1 MTAATGLKRLAIAV
15 TGVAAAAFATLIG
28 LSFLIPAAS
37 IRDAVKKEIH
47 DVTGLDPTLRGD
59 ISVSLFPHAS
69 VTFRNVLFA
78 DNRGAQQAPALDA
91 DEMIARLSYFP
102 LLAGRI
108 EISDITL
115 VRPTITVAFAQDGQS
130 NWSGL
135 TASLAH
141 ALAPNPSHGGFSEIG
156 IHDGTIVVRDAR
168 ARAPEQIDN
177 VDFEVAWPSISR
189 SFAATGRFV
198 WRDQQVE
205 ASLALSDFLAALTG
219 KNSGVKLRL
228 TSQPL
233 DFTFDGT
240 ASNEPTLKMT
250 GTLAVESPSLRDA
263 LRWTGKRRVPFGGF
277 QRFALRAQSDVSN
290 GTVSLT
296 NVNVELDGNR
306 AEGVLTLGTDGNRAV
321 QGTLAADS
329 LDLTPYVKGARLMAT
344 NERTWDRLPIAL
356 DGLSDFNLD
365 LRLSAASV
373 KIANAQLGRTVA
385 AANMSGGKLKVTIA
399 DSQAFGGSAT
409 GSLGIGNGK
418 NGIEVSSH
426 VRFDEV
432 DLGNCL
438 SQIFGLHNKLEGHGT
453 LALDVDG
460 SGNSVWAVTRTLNG
474 TASLNAHD
482 GALVGINVEQLLQ
495 RLEKRPLSGN
505 GDFRTGSTAFDRLA
519 LNVKIDQGLISVQRL
534 EFNGPAVKLQLAG
547 EASIPSR
554 DLDLQGTA
562 TLVSANSTDDFAL
575 PFTVQGPWDSPVP
588 LPDASSLIRHSNA
601 AAPLLEA
608 VKRHSAGDAVRS
620 VIDQLFA
627 APHATSSAP
636 APPTPAT
643 ATAPAASEYKP
654 AAVTAPTSSQ

>member
-1 MTAATGLKRLAIAV
+1 
-15 TGVAAAAFATLIG
+15 
-28 LSFLIPAAS
+28 
-37 IRDAVKKEIH
+37 
-47 DVTGLDPTLRGD
+47 
-59 ISVSLFPHAS
+59 
-69 VTFRNVLFA
+69 
-78 DNRGAQQAPALDA
+78 
-91 DEMIARLSYFP
+91 
-102 LLAGRI
+102 
-108 EISDITL
+108 
-115 VRPTITVAFAQDGQS
+115 
-130 NWSGL
+130 
-135 TASLAH
+135 
-141 ALAPNPSHGGFSEIG
+141 
-156 IHDGTIVVRDAR
+156 
-168 ARAPEQIDN
+168 
-177 VDFEVAWPSISR
+177 
-189 SFAATGRFV
+189 
-198 WRDQQVE
+198 
-205 ASLALSDFLAALTG
+205 
-219 KNSGVKLRL
+219 
-228 TSQPL
+228 
-233 DFTFDGT
+233 
-240 ASNEPTLKMT
+240 
-250 GTLAVESPSLRDA
+250 
-263 LRWTGKRRVPFGGF
+263 
-277 QRFALRAQSDVSN
+277 
-290 GTVSLT
+290 
-296 NVNVELDGNR
+296 
-306 AEGVLTLGTDGNRAV
+306 
-321 QGTLAADS
+321 
-329 LDLTPYVKGARLMAT
+329 MAT

-547 EASIPSR
+547 EASVPSR

-562 TLVSANSTDDFAL
+562 TLVSANSADDFAL

-627 APHATSSAP
+627 APHATPAP

>member
-1 MTAATGLKRLAIAV
+1 
-15 TGVAAAAFATLIG
+15 
-28 LSFLIPAAS
+28 
-37 IRDAVKKEIH
+37 
-47 DVTGLDPTLRGD
+47 
-59 ISVSLFPHAS
+59 
-69 VTFRNVLFA
+69 
-78 DNRGAQQAPALDA
+78 
-91 DEMIARLSYFP
+91 
-102 LLAGRI
+102 
-108 EISDITL
+108 
-115 VRPTITVAFAQDGQS
+115 
-130 NWSGL
+130 
-135 TASLAH
+135 
-141 ALAPNPSHGGFSEIG
+141 
-156 IHDGTIVVRDAR
+156 VVRDAR

-198 WRDQQVE
+198 WRDQPVE

-438 SQIFGLHNKLEGHGT
+438 SQIFGLRNKLEGHGT

-547 EASIPSR
+547 EASVPSR

-562 TLVSANSTDDFAL
+562 TLVSANSADDFAL

-627 APHATSSAP
+627 APHATPAP

>member
-1 MTAATGLKRLAIAV
+1 VTAATGLKRLAIAV

-37 IRDAVKKEIH
+37 IRDAVKKEIR

-69 VTFRNVLFA
+69 VTFHNVLFA
-78 DNRGAQQAPALDA
+78 DNRGAQPALDA

-115 VRPTITVAFAQDGQS
+115 VRPTITIAFAQDGQS

-141 ALAPNPSHGGFSEIG
+141 ALEPSPSHGGFSEIG

-177 VDFEVAWPSISR
+177 VNFEVAWPSISR
-189 SFAATGRFV
+189 SFAATGHFV
-198 WRDQQVE
+198 WRDQPVE

-250 GTLAVESPSLRDA
+250 GTLDVESPSLRDA
-263 LRWTGKRRVPFGGF
+263 LRWTSKRRVPFGGF

-306 AEGVLTLGTDGNRAV
+306 AEGVLTLATDGTRAV
-321 QGTLAADS
+321 QGTLATDS

-344 NERTWDRLPIAL
+344 NERTWNRLPIAL

-365 LRLSAASV
+365 LRLSAATV
-373 KIANAQLGRTVA
+373 KIANAQLGRTAA
-385 AANMSGGKLKVTIA
+385 AANMSGGKLKVTIG

-409 GSLGIGNGK
+409 GSFGIGNGK
-418 NGIEVSSH
+418 DGVEVSSH

-438 SQIFGLHNKLEGHGT
+438 SQIFGLHKLEGRGT
-453 LALDVDG
+453 LALDIDG
-460 SGNSVWAVTRTLNG
+460 SGSSVWAVTHTLNG

-482 GALVGINVEQLLQ
+482 GALVGINVEELLQ

-505 GDFRTGSTAFDRLA
+505 GDFRTGNTAFDRLA
-519 LNVKIDQGLISVQRL
+519 LNVKIDGGMISVQKL
-534 EFNGPAVKLQLAG
+534 EFKGPAVKLQLAG
-547 EASIPSR
+547 EASIPAR

-562 TLVSANSTDDFAL
+562 ALVSANTADEFAL

-627 APHATSSAP
+627 TPQAGSP
-636 APPTPAT
+636 APVPPKPAT

-654 AAVTAPTSSQ
+654 ASVTAPASSQ

>member
-69 VTFRNVLFA
+69 VTFHNVLFA
-78 DNRGAQQAPALDA
+78 DNGGTQPALDA

-115 VRPTITVAFAQDGQS
+115 VRPTITIAFAQDGRS

-135 TASLAH
+135 TASLAQ
-141 ALAPNPSHGGFSEIG
+141 ALQPTPSRSGSFSEIG

-168 ARAPEQIDN
+168 AQGPEQINN

-198 WRDQQVE
+198 WRDQPVE
-205 ASLALSDFLAALTG
+205 ASLTLSDFLAALTG
-219 KNSGVKLRL
+219 KNSGFKLRL
-228 TSQPL
+228 ASQPL
-233 DFTFDGT
+233 DFAFDGT
-240 ASNEPTLKMT
+240 ASNEPTLKMA
-250 GTLAVESPSLRDA
+250 GTLDVESPSLRDA

-277 QRFALRAQSDVSN
+277 KRFALRAQSDVNN

-306 AEGVLTLGTDGNRAV
+306 AEGVLTLATDGHRAV

-329 LDLTPYVKGARLMAT
+329 LDLTHYVSGARLMAT

-356 DGLSDFNLD
+356 DGLADFNVD
-365 LRLSAASV
+365 LRLSAASI
-373 KIANAQLGRTVA
+373 KIGNAQLGRTAA
-385 AANMSGGKLKVTIA
+385 AANMSGGKLKVTIG

-409 GSLGIGNGK
+409 GTFGIGNGK
-418 NGIEVSSH
+418 DGIEVSSH
-426 VRFDEV
+426 VRFDDV

-438 SQIFGLHNKLEGHGT
+438 SQIFGLHKLEGHGT

-460 SGNSVWAVTRTLNG
+460 SGKSVWALTHTLSG
-474 TASLNAHD
+474 TANLNAHN
-482 GALVGINVEQLLQ
+482 GALIGIDVEQLLQ

-505 GDFRTGSTAFDRLA
+505 GDFRTGRTPFDRLM
-519 LNVKIDQGLISVQRL
+519 LDVKIDQGVISVQKL
-534 EFNGPAVKLQLAG
+534 EFNGPAVKLRLAG
-547 EASIPSR
+547 EASIPAR

-562 TLVSANSTDDFAL
+562 TLVSANTTDDFAL
-575 PFTVQGPWDSPVP
+575 PFTVQGPWDNPVP

-627 APHATSSAP
+627 APAA
-636 APPTPAT
+636 APPVTTKPAA

-654 AAVTAPTSSQ
+654 AAVPTPATAQ

>member
-15 TGVAAAAFATLIG
+15 AGVAAAAFATLIG
-28 LSFLIPAAS
+28 LSFLIPATS

-47 DVTGLDPTLRGD
+47 DVTGLDPALRGD

-69 VTFRNVLFA
+69 VSFRNVQFA
-78 DNRGAQQAPALDA
+78 DSGTQPALAA

-115 VRPTITVAFAQDGQS
+115 VRPTITIAFAADGQS

-135 TASLAH
+135 TAALAH
-141 ALAPNPSHGGFSEIG
+141 ALEPNPNRTGSFSEIG
-156 IHDGTIVVRDAR
+156 IHDGTIVVRDAGR
-168 ARAPEQIDN
+168 DAPEQIDN

-189 SFAATGRFV
+189 SFAATGSFV
-198 WRDQQVE
+198 WRDQPVE
-205 ASLALSDFLAALTG
+205 ASLTLSDFLAALTG
-219 KNSGVKLRL
+219 QNSGVKLRL

-233 DFTFDGT
+233 NFAFDGT
-240 ASNEPTLKMT
+240 TSNEPTLKMA
-250 GTLAVESPSLRDA
+250 GTLDVESPSLRDA

-277 QRFALRAQSDVSN
+277 KRFALRADSDVGN

-306 AEGVLTLGTDGNRAV
+306 AEGVLTLATDGHQAV
-321 QGTLAADS
+321 QGTLAADF
-329 LDLTPYVKGARLMAT
+329 LDLTPYLQGARLMAT

-356 DGLSDFNLD
+356 DGLADFNLD
-365 LRLSAASV
+365 LRLSAASI

-409 GSLGIGNGK
+409 GSFGIGSDK
-418 NGIEVSSH
+418 DGIQVSSH

-438 SQIFGLHNKLEGHGT
+438 SQIFGLHKLEGHGT

-460 SGNSVWAVTRTLNG
+460 SGGSVWAVTHTLNG
-474 TASLNAHD
+474 SASLTAHD
-482 GALVGINVEQLLQ
+482 GALVGIDVEHLLQ

-505 GDFRTGSTAFDRLA
+505 GDFRTGRTPFDRLA
-519 LNVKIDQGLISVQRL
+519 LGVKIDQGMISVEKL
-534 EFNGPAVKLQLAG
+534 EFKGPAVKLQLAG

-562 TLVSANSTDDFAL
+562 TLVSANTADEFAL
-575 PFTVQGPWDSPVP
+575 PFTVQGPWDNPVP

-627 APHATSSAP
+627 APATAP
-636 APPTPAT
+636 APVATKPAT

-654 AAVTAPTSSQ
+654 ASVAAPATSQ

>member
-1 MTAATGLKRLAIAV
+1 MTAATGLKRLAIAI
-15 TGVAAAAFATLIG
+15 TGVATAAFATLIG

-37 IRDAVKKEIH
+37 IRDAVKAEIH

-59 ISVSLFPHAS
+59 ISISLFPHAS
-69 VTFRNVLFA
+69 VTFHNVVFA
-78 DNRGAQQAPALDA
+78 DKGAQPALNA

-115 VRPTITVAFAQDGQS
+115 VRPTITIAYAQDGQS
-130 NWSGL
+130 NWTGL

-141 ALAPNPSHGGFSEIG
+141 ALEPNPKRGGAFSEIG

-168 ARAPEQIDN
+168 AQAPEQIDN

-198 WRDQQVE
+198 WRDQPVE

-233 DFTFDGT
+233 NFAFDGT
-240 ASNEPTLKMT
+240 ASNEPTLKVA
-250 GTLAVESPSLRDA
+250 GTLDVESPSLRDA
-263 LRWTGKRRVPFGGF
+263 LRWAGQRRVPFGGF
-277 QRFALRAQSDVSN
+277 RRFALRAQSDISN
-290 GTVSLT
+290 GKVSLT

-306 AEGVLTLGTDGNRAV
+306 AEGVLTLSTDDHRAV
-321 QGTLAADS
+321 QGTLAADT
-329 LDLTPYVKGARLMAT
+329 LDLTPYVKGARFMAT
-344 NERTWDRLPIAL
+344 NERTWDHLPIAL
-356 DGLSDFNLD
+356 DGLADFNLD

-373 KIANAQLGRTVA
+373 KIANAHLGRTAA
-385 AANMSGGKLKVTIA
+385 AANMSGGKLKITIG

-409 GSLGIGNGK
+409 GTFGIGNGK
-418 NGIEVSSH
+418 DGIEVSSH
-426 VRFDEV
+426 VRFEDV
-432 DLGNCL
+432 DLADCL
-438 SQIFGLHNKLEGHGT
+438 GQMFGLHKLDGHGT

-460 SGNSVWAVTRTLNG
+460 SGSSVWAVTHTLNG
-474 TASLNAHD
+474 TASVNAHD

-505 GDFRTGSTAFDRLA
+505 GDFRTGRTAFDRLA
-519 LNVKIDQGLISVQRL
+519 LAIKIDQGMISVQKF
-534 EFNGPAVKLQLAG
+534 EFNGPAVKLRIAG
-547 EASIPSR
+547 EASIPAR

-562 TLVSANSTDDFAL
+562 TLVSANTTDEFAL

-627 APHATSSAP
+627 PP
-636 APPTPAT
+636 AGSPTPVVKPAT
-643 ATAPAASEYKP
+643 ATAPA
-654 AAVTAPTSSQ
+654 TSP

>member
-28 LSFLIPAAS
+28 LSFLIPATS

-69 VTFRNVLFA
+69 VTFHNVLFA
-78 DNRGAQQAPALDA
+78 DNGAQPALDA
-91 DEMIARLSYFP
+91 DAMIARLSYFP

-115 VRPTITVAFAQDGQS
+115 VRPTITVAFAEDGQS

-135 TASLAH
+135 TASLAQ
-141 ALAPNPSHGGFSEIG
+141 ALEPNPKRGGSFSEIG
-156 IHDGTIVVRDAR
+156 IHNGTIVVRDAR
-168 ARAPEQIDN
+168 AQAPEQIDN

-189 SFAATGRFV
+189 SFAATGSFV
-198 WRDQQVE
+198 WRDQPVE
-205 ASLALSDFLAALTG
+205 ASLTLSDFLAALTG
-219 KNSGVKLRL
+219 KDSGVKLRL

-233 DFTFDGT
+233 DFAFDGT
-240 ASNEPTLKMT
+240 ASNEPTLRMT
-250 GTLAVESPSLRDA
+250 GTLDVESPSLRDA
-263 LRWTGKRRVPFGGF
+263 LQWSGKRRVPFGGF

-306 AEGVLTLGTDGNRAV
+306 AEGVLTLATDGHRAV

-329 LDLTPYVKGARLMAT
+329 LDLTPYLKGARLMAT
-344 NERTWDRLPIAL
+344 NERAWDRLPIAL
-356 DGLSDFNLD
+356 DGLSDFNVD

-373 KIANAQLGRTVA
+373 KIAGAQLGRTAA
-385 AANMSGGKLKVTIA
+385 AANMSGGKLKVTIG

-409 GSLGIGNGK
+409 GTFGIGKGK
-418 NGIEVSSH
+418 DGIEVNSH
-426 VRFDEV
+426 VRFDDV

-438 SQIFGLHNKLEGHGT
+438 SQIFGLHKLDGHGT

-460 SGNSVWAVTRTLNG
+460 SGQSVWALTHTLNG
-474 TASLNAHD
+474 TANLNAHD
-482 GALVGINVEQLLQ
+482 GALVGIDVEQLLQ

-505 GDFRTGSTAFDRLA
+505 GDFRTGRTPFDQL
-519 LNVKIDQGLISVQRL
+519 LLDVKIDQGLISVQKL
-534 EFNGPAVKLQLAG
+534 EFNGPAVKLRLAG
-547 EASIPSR
+547 EASIPAR

-562 TLVSANSTDDFAL
+562 TLVSANTPDEFAL

-627 APHATSSAP
+627 PPAGAPSTGTTKP
-636 APPTPAT
+636 AA
-643 ATAPAASEYKP
+643 ATAPAPTEYKP
-654 AAVTAPTSSQ
+654 AAVTAPAAGQ

>member
-1 MTAATGLKRLAIAV
+1 VTAVTGLKRLAIAV
-15 TGVAAAAFATLIG
+15 AGVAAAAFATLVG
-28 LSFLIPAAS
+28 LSFLIPATS

-47 DVTGLDPTLRGD
+47 DVTGLDPALRGD

-69 VTFRNVLFA
+69 VSFRNVKFS
-78 DNRGAQQAPALDA
+78 DGGTQPALAA

-115 VRPTITVAFAQDGQS
+115 VRPTITVAFAADGQS
-130 NWSGL
+130 NWAGL
-135 TASLAH
+135 TAALAH
-141 ALAPNPSHGGFSEIG
+141 ALEPNPARSGSFSEIG
-156 IHDGTIVVRDAR
+156 IHDGTIVVSDAGRD
-168 ARAPEQIDN
+168 APEQIDN

-189 SFAATGRFV
+189 TFAATGSFV
-198 WRDQQVE
+198 WRDQPVE
-205 ASLALSDFLAALTG
+205 ASLTLSDFLAALTG
-219 KNSGVKLRL
+219 QNSGVKLRL
-228 TSQPL
+228 TSEPL
-233 DFTFDGT
+233 DFAFDGT
-240 ASNEPTLKMT
+240 ASNAPTLKMA
-250 GTLAVESPSLRDA
+250 GTLDVESPSLRDA

-277 QRFALRAQSDVSN
+277 KRFALRADSDVSN

-306 AEGVLTLGTDGNRAV
+306 AEGVLALATDGRRAV

-329 LDLTPYVKGARLMAT
+329 LDLTPYVQGVRLMAT

-356 DGLSDFNLD
+356 DGLADFNLD
-365 LRLSAASV
+365 LRLSAASI

-399 DSQAFGGSAT
+399 DAQAFGGSAT
-409 GSLGIGNGK
+409 GTFGIGSGK
-418 NGIEVSSH
+418 DGIEVSSH
-426 VRFDEV
+426 VKFDEA

-438 SQIFGLHNKLEGHGT
+438 SQMFGLHKLEGHGS

-460 SGNSVWAVTRTLNG
+460 SGSSVWALTHTLNG
-474 TASLNAHD
+474 TASLTAHD
-482 GALVGINVEQLLQ
+482 GALVGIDVQQLLQ

-505 GDFRTGSTAFDRLA
+505 GDFRTGRTPFDRLA
-519 LNVKIDQGLISVQRL
+519 LGIKIDQGMISVQNL
-534 EFNGPAVKLQLAG
+534 EFKGPAVKLQLAG

-562 TLVSANSTDDFAL
+562 TLVSANTSDEFAL
-575 PFTVQGPWDSPVP
+575 PFTVQGPWDNPVP

-627 APHATSSAP
+627 APGGAP
-636 APPTPAT
+636 APVAAKPAT
-643 ATAPAASEYKP
+643 ASAPAASEYKP
-654 AAVTAPTSSQ
+654 ASVAAPASSQ

>member
-1 MTAATGLKRLAIAV
+1 MLAVTAATGLKRLAIAV
-15 TGVAAAAFATLIG
+15 AGVAAAAFATLIG
-28 LSFLIPAAS
+28 LSFLIPASS
-37 IRDAVKKEIH
+37 IRDAVKNEIH

-69 VTFRNVLFA
+69 VSFRNVVFA
-78 DNRGAQQAPALDA
+78 DNSSAQPGLAA

-115 VRPTITVAFAQDGQS
+115 VRPTITVAFASDGQS

-141 ALAPNPSHGGFSEIG
+141 ALEPNPNRSGSFSEIG
-156 IHDGTIVVRDAR
+156 IHDGTIVVHDAGQL
-168 ARAPEQIDN
+168 APEQIDN

-189 SFAATGRFV
+189 SFAATGSFV
-198 WRDQQVE
+198 WRDQPVQ
-205 ASLALSDFLAALTG
+205 ASLTLSDFLAALTG
-219 KNSGVKLRL
+219 QNSGVKLRVN
-228 TSQPL
+228 SKPL
-233 DFTFDGT
+233 DFAFDGT
-240 ASNEPTLKMT
+240 ASNEPTLKMS
-250 GTLAVESPSLRDA
+250 GTLDVESSSLRDA
-263 LRWTGKRRVPFGGF
+263 LRWSSKRRVPFGGF
-277 QRFALRAQSDVSN
+277 KRFALRAQSDISN

-306 AEGVLTLGTDGNRAV
+306 AEGVLTLATDGHRAV

-329 LDLTPYVKGARLMAT
+329 LDLTPYLRGARLMAT

-356 DGLSDFNLD
+356 DGLADFNLD

-373 KIANAQLGRTVA
+373 KIANAQLGRTAA
-385 AANMSGGKLKVTIA
+385 AANMSGGKLKVTIG

-409 GSLGIGNGK
+409 GAFGIGNGK
-418 NGIEVSSH
+418 DGIEVSSH
-426 VRFDEV
+426 VRFDDV
-432 DLGNCL
+432 DLATCL
-438 SQIFGLHNKLEGHGT
+438 GQMFGMHKLEGRGT
-453 LALDVDG
+453 LTLDVDG
-460 SGNSVWAVTRTLNG
+460 SGSSVWAMTHTLNG
-474 TASLNAHD
+474 TASLNTHD
-482 GALVGINVEQLLQ
+482 GALIGINVEQLLQ

-505 GDFRTGSTAFDRLA
+505 GDFRTGRTPFDQLL
-519 LNVKIDQGLISVQRL
+519 LNVKIDQGMISVQKL
-534 EFNGPAVKLQLAG
+534 DFNGPAVKLRLAG

-562 TLVSANSTDDFAL
+562 TLVSTNSADQFAL

-588 LPDASSLIRHSNA
+588 LPDASSLIRRSNA

-627 APHATSSAP
+627 PPAP
-636 APPTPAT
+636 APAPVTAKPAT
-643 ATAPAASEYKP
+643 ATTPA
-654 AAVTAPTSSQ
+654 TSQ

>member
-15 TGVAAAAFATLIG
+15 AGVAAAAFAMLIG
-28 LSFLIPAAS
+28 LSFLIPATS
-37 IRDAVKKEIH
+37 IRDAVKTEIH
-47 DVTGLDPTLRGD
+47 DVTGLDPTLRGT

-69 VTFRNVLFA
+69 VSFRDVHFA
-78 DNRGAQQAPALDA
+78 DNGGTQPALAA

-102 LLAGRI
+102 LLAGRV

-115 VRPTITVAFAQDGQS
+115 VRPTITIAFAPDGQS

-135 TASLAH
+135 TAALAH
-141 ALAPNPSHGGFSEIG
+141 ALEPSPNRSGSFSEIG
-156 IHDGTIVVRDAR
+156 IHDGTIVVRDAE

-177 VDFEVAWPSISR
+177 VNFEVAWPSISR
-189 SFAATGRFV
+189 SFAATGSFI
-198 WRDQQVE
+198 WRDQPVE
-205 ASLALSDFLAALTG
+205 ASLTLSDFLAALTG
-219 KNSGVKLRL
+219 QNSGVKLRL

-233 DFTFDGT
+233 NFAFDGT
-240 ASNEPTLKMT
+240 ASNEPTLKMA
-250 GTLAVESPSLRDA
+250 GTLDVESPSLRDA

-277 QRFALRAQSDVSN
+277 KRFALRAESDVSN

-306 AEGVLTLGTDGNRAV
+306 AEGVLTLASDGRRAV
-321 QGTLAADS
+321 QGTLAANS
-329 LDLTPYVKGARLMAT
+329 LNLTPYMRGARLMAT
-344 NERTWDRLPIAL
+344 NERNWDRLPIAL
-356 DGLSDFNLD
+356 DGLADFNLD
-365 LRLSAASV
+365 LRLSAASI

-399 DSQAFGGSAT
+399 NSQAFGGSAT
-409 GSLGIGNGK
+409 GSFGIGNSK
-418 NGIEVSSH
+418 DGIEISSH

-432 DLGNCL
+432 DLGTCL
-438 SQIFGLHNKLEGHGT
+438 SQIFGLHKLEGHGT

-460 SGNSVWAVTRTLNG
+460 TGGSVWGVTHTLNG
-474 TASLNAHD
+474 TASLDAHD
-482 GALVGINVEQLLQ
+482 GALIGIDVQQLLQ

-505 GDFRTGSTAFDRLA
+505 GDFRTGRTAFDRLA
-519 LNVKIDQGLISVQRL
+519 LNIKIDQGMISVQKL
-534 EFNGPAVKLQLAG
+534 EFKGPAVKLQLAG

-562 TLVSANSTDDFAL
+562 TLVSANTPDEFAL
-575 PFTVQGPWDSPVP
+575 PFTVQGPWDNPVP

-627 APHATSSAP
+627 APPAASP
-636 APPTPAT
+636 APVTPKPAA
-643 ATAPAASEYKP
+643 ATAPA
-654 AAVTAPTSSQ
+654 TAQ